1 MGQGGSPSPGAAIRR
16 EQRLRYQRD
25 FQAISRHNLSRAHPL
40 LVLRMAPNSLPYS
53 RFGFVVGRRVSRKA
67 VVRNRVRRRIREA
80 VRRTPVRGGWDL
92 LFVARPSAADATYQT
107 LREVVLDLGR
117 RARVL
122 ETGPEAS
129 PPVPGAQRE
138 E

>member
-1 MGQGGSPSPGAAIRR
+1 MGQGGSLSPGAAIRR

-25 FQAISRHNLSRAHPL
+25 FQAINRHNLSRAHPL
-40 LVLRMAPNSLPYS
+40 LVLRMAPNSLPYP

-92 LFVARPSAADATYQT
+92 LFVARPAAADASYQA

-122 ETGPEAS
+122 ETGPEA
-129 PPVPGAQRE
+129 PLPARGAQGE
-138 E
+138 A